1 MMSVQRPRTILVV
14 IALACGAPTCQ
25 DLNPE
30 FVEEAGDEGTGDE
43 ADTSA
48 VDDGVATTGGVDDG
62 ADGSGSQGGSDGP
75 DDTGP
80 MTSDDGTT
88 TDGGDATTTEP
99 TDTAS
104 GSDGSSEDGNMCPD
118 GELFCPGPGCIDP
131 LTNADHCGRCG
142 NKCNPAQEHC
152 ELGMCVDN

>member
-1 MMSVQRPRTILVV
+1 MSILRPRFVLVL

-30 FVEEAGDEGTGDE
+30 FVEDAGDEGTGDE
-43 ADTSA
+43 ADTAA

-62 ADGSGSQGGSDGP
+62 AEASGTQGGSESP
-75 DDTGP
+75 DTGP
-80 MTSDDGTT
+80 MTSDEGTT
-88 TDGGDATTTEP
+88 TDATDATTAEP
-99 TDTAS
+99 TDTAGDS
-104 GSDGSSEDGNMCPD
+104 GGSSEDGTMCAD

-131 LTNADHCGRCG
+131 MTNNDHCGRCG

-152 ELGMCVDN
+152 EMGMCVSN